1 MDIVHLISDVSIVEV
16 LATDVDGVTLTYTI
30 QNGDDTIEKFKLDAV
45 QLNRIVTTAEAIDYE
60 TKSSYTL
67 LVTADD
73 TAYTS
78 TATIIV
84 TVKLTVTN
92 TK

>member
-73 TAYTS
+73 TAHTS